1 MGTLGSTT
9 WPQQALT
16 TMLPSSPA
24 TLAPMGMEPDMA
36 SRPAMPDTQEPA
48 PTDMGILATLGM
60 ELAMLAMLA
69 MVALTELD
77 MVALTELDMV
87 AMELA
92 MVVLTELDMLAMEL
106 GTAMAILATP
116 ATVDMLA
123 MELGMA
129 ILATPATV
137 DMLAMELGMV
147 QPTQVML
154 DIEFSAR
161 SNMDC
166 STVIT

>member
-60 ELAMLAMLA
+60 ELAMLAM
-69 MVALTELD
+69 VALTELD

-87 AMELA
+87 AME
-92 MVVLTELDMLAMEL
+92 
-106 GTAMAILATP
+106 LATP

>member
-16 TMLPSSPA
+16 TMLR
-24 TLAPMGMEPDMA
+24 
-36 SRPAMPDTQEPA
+36 SRPATQEPA

-69 MVALTELD
+69 

>member
-1 MGTLGSTT
+1 
-9 WPQQALT
+9 
-16 TMLPSSPA
+16 
-24 TLAPMGMEPDMA
+24 MA

-60 ELAMLAMLA
+60 ELAMLAM
-69 MVALTELD
+69 VALTELD

-87 AMELA
+87 
-92 MVVLTELDMLAMEL
+92 AMEL

>member
-60 ELAMLAMLA
+60 ELAM
-69 MVALTELD
+69 
-77 MVALTELDMV
+77 LDMV

>member
-24 TLAPMGMEPDMA
+24 TLAPTGVKPDMA

-60 ELAMLAMLA
+60 ELDML
-69 MVALTELD
+69 
-77 MVALTELDMV
+77 

-147 QPTQVML
+147 QPTQV
-154 DIEFSAR
+154 
-161 SNMDC
+161 
-166 STVIT
+166 

>member
-1 MGTLGSTT
+1 
-9 WPQQALT
+9 
-16 TMLPSSPA
+16 
-24 TLAPMGMEPDMA
+24 MA

-60 ELAMLAMLA
+60 ELAMLAM
-69 MVALTELD
+69 VALTELD

-87 AMELA
+87 GMAL
-92 MVVLTELDMLAMEL
+92 
-106 GTAMAILATP
+106 AILATP

-129 ILATPATV
+129 MAILATPATV
-137 DMLAMELGMV
+137 DMLGMELGMV

-154 DIEFSAR
+154 DIEFSVR

>member
-16 TMLPSSPA
+16 TMLLSSPA
-24 TLAPMGMEPDMA
+24 TLAPTGMEPDMA

-60 ELAMLAMLA
+60 KLAMLA

-106 GTAMAILATP
+106 
-116 ATVDMLA
+116 A
-123 MELGMA
+123 MELGMAMA

-154 DIEFSAR
+154 DIEFSVR

>member
-16 TMLPSSPA
+16 TMLR
-24 TLAPMGMEPDMA
+24 
-36 SRPAMPDTQEPA
+36 SRPATQEPA

-69 MVALTELD
+69 

-116 ATVDMLA
+116 ATVDK
-123 MELGMA
+123 
-129 ILATPATV
+129 
-137 DMLAMELGMV
+137 LGMV

>member
-1 MGTLGSTT
+1 
-9 WPQQALT
+9 
-16 TMLPSSPA
+16 
-24 TLAPMGMEPDMA
+24 MA

-60 ELAMLAMLA
+60 KLAMLA

-77 MVALTELDMV
+77 MVALTELDML

-92 MVVLTELDMLAMEL
+92 MEL
-106 GTAMAILATP
+106 GMAMAILATP
-116 ATVDMLA
+116 ATVDML
-123 MELGMA
+123 G
-129 ILATPATV
+129 
-137 DMLAMELGMV
+137 MELGMV

-154 DIEFSAR
+154 DIEFSVR

-166 STVIT
+166 ST